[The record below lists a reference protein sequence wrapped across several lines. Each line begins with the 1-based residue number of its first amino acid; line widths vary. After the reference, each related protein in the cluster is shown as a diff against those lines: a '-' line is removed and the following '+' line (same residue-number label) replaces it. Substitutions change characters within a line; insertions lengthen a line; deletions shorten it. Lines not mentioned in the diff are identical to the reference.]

1 VQTTDTDATGQALQ
15 TTSVIAVM
23 LGGFPAFILTGKEGD
38 MIVRKRP
45 HRFGNEVRHQ
55 IGLRRCV
62 GGLAAMLGAALVP
75 VVVSA
80 AECPARREPSIPPPE
95 SIATPDKPIAKGFNI
110 DTYKRQL
117 TEYHDDEGRYKKDI
131 AAVMDAATAYVLGRA
146 KEARRPAV
154 VLDIDETSLS
164 NWDNLKADDFGF
176 IAGGTCSLQEKMPC
190 GFDDW
195 IDQAKAPAIEPTL
208 KFFNSL
214 RAKDVAVNIA
224 VFFITGRRE
233 NQRQATLW
241 NLDRMGFNGWAGL
254 VTRPDNDR
262 RDSIVPFKSGER
274 DKVAER
280 YTILANI
287 GDQDSDLED
296 VKGKSAE
303 CSFKL
308 PNPYYFLR

>member
-1 VQTTDTDATGQALQ
+1 
-15 TTSVIAVM
+15 
-23 LGGFPAFILTGKEGD
+23 

-62 GGLAAMLGAALVP
+62 GALAVMLGAALVP
-75 VVVSA
+75 TVVFA
-80 AECPARREPSIPPPE
+80 LECPVRGEPSIPPPE
-95 SIATPDKPIAKGFNI
+95 SIATPDKPIAKGSNI

-117 TEYHDDEGRYKKDI
+117 IKYHDGGNYIADI

-146 KEARRPAV
+146 NEVRRPAV

-176 IAGGTCSLQEKMPC
+176 IEGGTCSLQEKMPC
-190 GFDDW
+190 GFSDW
-195 IDQAKAPAIEPTL
+195 IDRAIAPPIEPTL

-214 RAKDVAVNIA
+214 RAKDVNIA
-224 VFFITGRRE
+224 VFFITGRRDK
-233 NQRQATLW
+233 QRQATLW
-241 NLDRMGFNGWAGL
+241 NLDRAGFNGWAG
-254 VTRPDNDR
+254 VATRPDDQHG
-262 RDSIVPFKSGER
+262 SIVPFKSGER
-274 DKVAER
+274 DKVAEK

-296 VKGKSAE
+296 LKGKSAE

-308 PNPYYFLR
+308 PNPYYFIP

>member
-1 VQTTDTDATGQALQ
+1 
-15 TTSVIAVM
+15 
-23 LGGFPAFILTGKEGD
+23 

-45 HRFGNEVRHQ
+45 RRCGNEVRHQ

-62 GGLAAMLGAALVP
+62 GALAVMLGAALVP
-75 VVVSA
+75 TVVFA
-80 AECPARREPSIPPPE
+80 LECPVRGEPSIPPPE
-95 SIATPDKPIAKGFNI
+95 SIATPDNPIAKGSNI

-117 TEYHDDEGRYKKDI
+117 IKYHDGGNYIADI

-146 KEARRPAV
+146 KEVRRPAV

-176 IAGGTCSLQEKMPC
+176 IEGGTCSLQEKMPC
-190 GFDDW
+190 GFSDW
-195 IDQAKAPAIEPTL
+195 IDRAIAPPIEPTL

-214 RAKDVAVNIA
+214 RAKDDNIA
-224 VFFITGRRE
+224 VFFITGRRDK
-233 NQRQATLW
+233 QRQATLW
-241 NLDRMGFNGWAGL
+241 NLDRAGFNGWAGL
-254 VTRPDNDR
+254 ATRPDDQHG
-262 RDSIVPFKSGER
+262 SIVPFKSGER
-274 DKVAER
+274 DKVAEK

-296 VKGKSAE
+296 LKGKSAE

-308 PNPYYFLR
+308 PNPYYFIP

>member
-1 VQTTDTDATGQALQ
+1 
-15 TTSVIAVM
+15 
-23 LGGFPAFILTGKEGD
+23 

-45 HRFGNEVRHQ
+45 HHFGNEVRHQ
-55 IGLRRCV
+55 IGLRPCV
-62 GGLAAMLGAALVP
+62 GALAILLGAALVP
-75 VVVSA
+75 TVVFA
-80 AECPARREPSIPPPE
+80 LECPVRGEPSIPPGD
-95 SIATPDKPIAKGFNI
+95 SIATPIAKGFNI

-117 TEYHDDEGRYKKDI
+117 TQYREGGNYNADI

-164 NWDNLKADDFGF
+164 NWDNIKADDFGF
-176 IAGGTCSLQEKMPC
+176 IAGGACSLQEKMPC

-214 RAKDVAVNIA
+214 RAKDVTANIA

-233 NQRQATLW
+233 KQRQATLW
-241 NLDRMGFNGWAGL
+241 NLDRMGFKGWAGL
-254 VTRPDNDR
+254 ATRPDEEHG
-262 RDSIVPFKSGER
+262 SIVPFKSRER
-274 DKVAER
+274 YNVAER

-296 VKGKSAE
+296 PKELKDLKGPSAE
-303 CSFKL
+303 CAFKL
-308 PNPYYFLR
+308 PNPYYFIP

>member
-1 VQTTDTDATGQALQ
+1 
-15 TTSVIAVM
+15 
-23 LGGFPAFILTGKEGD
+23 
-38 MIVRKRP
+38 MIRL
-45 HRFGNEVRHQ
+45 GNETRHQ
-55 IGLRRCV
+55 LGLCSCV
-62 GGLAAMLGAALVP
+62 GALAIMLGAALVP
-75 VVVSA
+75 TVLFA
-80 AECPARREPSIPPPE
+80 LECPVRGEPNIPPPE
-95 SIATPDKPIAKGFNI
+95 SVATPDNPIAKGFNI

-117 TEYHDDEGRYKKDI
+117 TKYHDGGNYNADI

-195 IDQAKAPAIEPTL
+195 IDQAKAPAIESTL

-214 RAKDVAVNIA
+214 RAKDVTVNTS

-233 NQRQATLW
+233 RQRQATLW

-262 RDSIVPFKSGER
+262 RDSIVPYKSGER
-274 DKVAER
+274 TKIAER
-280 YTILANI
+280 FTILANI

-296 VKGKSAE
+296 PQGKTAE

-308 PNPYYFLR
+308 PNPYYFIR

>member
-1 VQTTDTDATGQALQ
+1 
-15 TTSVIAVM
+15 
-23 LGGFPAFILTGKEGD
+23 

-62 GGLAAMLGAALVP
+62 GALAIMLGAALVP
-75 VVVSA
+75 TVVFA
-80 AECPARREPSIPPPE
+80 LECPVRGEPSIPPPE
-95 SIATPDKPIAKGFNI
+95 SIATPDKPIAKGSNI

-117 TEYHDDEGRYKKDI
+117 IKYHDGGNYIADI

-146 KEARRPAV
+146 KEVRRPAV

-176 IAGGTCSLQEKMPC
+176 IEGGTCSLQEKMPC
-190 GFDDW
+190 GFSDW
-195 IDQAKAPAIEPTL
+195 IDRAIAPPIEPTL

-214 RAKDVAVNIA
+214 RAKDVNIA
-224 VFFITGRRE
+224 VFFITGRRDK
-233 NQRQATLW
+233 QRQATLW
-241 NLDRMGFNGWAGL
+241 NLDRAGFNGWAGIA
-254 VTRPDNDR
+254 TRPDDQHG
-262 RDSIVPFKSGER
+262 SIVPFKSGER
-274 DKVAER
+274 DKVAEK

-296 VKGKSAE
+296 LKGKSAE

-308 PNPYYFLR
+308 PNPYYFIP

>member
-1 VQTTDTDATGQALQ
+1 
-15 TTSVIAVM
+15 
-23 LGGFPAFILTGKEGD
+23 
-38 MIVRKRP
+38 MIRL
-45 HRFGNEVRHQ
+45 GNEIRRQ
-55 IGLRRCV
+55 IGLCSCV
-62 GGLAAMLGAALVP
+62 GALAIMLGATLVP
-75 VVVSA
+75 TVLFA
-80 AECPARREPSIPPPE
+80 LECPVRGEPTIPPPE
-95 SIATPDKPIAKGFNI
+95 SVATPDNPIAKGSNI

-117 TEYHDDEGRYKKDI
+117 TKYHDGGNYNADI

-146 KEARRPAV
+146 REARRPAV

-176 IAGGTCSLQEKMPC
+176 IAGGTCSLQEQMPC
-190 GFDDW
+190 GFNDW

-214 RAKDVAVNIA
+214 RAKDVTVNIS

-233 NQRQATLW
+233 RQRQATVW

-254 VTRPDNDR
+254 MTRPDNDR
-262 RDSIVPFKSGER
+262 RDSIVPYKSGER
-274 DKVAER
+274 AKVAER

-296 VKGKSAE
+296 PQGKTAE

-308 PNPYYFLR
+308 PNPYYFIR